1 MRIWEK
7 MRENH
12 KQCVKLDDHEQCVK
26 LDRPDIELILN
37 LINL

>member
-1 MRIWEK
+1 MPIWEK
-7 MRENH
+7 MREN
-12 KQCVKLDDHEQCVK
+12 HEQCVK